1 MLRRASAAP
10 AVALAL
16 TAAGAA
22 RCVSM
27 AASYPVVEGV
37 RTKESDVPADEA
49 VLAAVT
55 KSALTATRKSSKYAR
70 GEFQAGFGADVSF
83 QTTDSA
89 GATTELGAIGMQHT
103 GDGGSAADIV
113 FKTWNGADA
122 SGYAGDERGDYTR
135 MTIHAHGGVAVPT
148 GAPPPGLPPRRPP
161 RARRPVRRGVAPLRL
176 AAPARPCVC

>member
-55 KSALTATRKSSKYAR
+55 KSALTATRKSSKYAK

-148 GAPPPGLPPRRPP
+148 GAPPPRTTPLPLPPRRTPP
-161 RARRPVRRGVAPLRL
+161 P
-176 AAPARPCVC
+176 